1 MMAKK
6 NSIPTLAL
14 FTAGTILLSLAW
26 LMPSFPLLAFVGL
39 SPFIAIAVNN
49 RKEKTIWTSLE
60 LILLGLTIS
69 FFMDTLFNK
78 TEPAYLIGQAIIFTM
93 AFLGYTF
100 VRKNLGP
107 GVSLITI
114 ALFWLAIEYLLLKW
128 NPASSIYIA
137 DLLQL
142 KQEWVRWNSKTGY
155 LGTSLW
161 ILTTNILVF
170 QAVLTEHKTKWL
182 FVVLFVLSVA
192 IPMAYSYMLDSDSI
206 TKDQMVRLYQSN
218 GMDLNNS
225 YKASGELIP
234 RTSAWISVLI
244 LLFTFV
250 KRKTNRNRK

>member
-1 MMAKK
+1 MAKK

-14 FTAGTILLSLAW
+14 LAAGTILFSLAW
-26 LMPSFPLLAFVGL
+26 LMPSFPLLVFIGL
-39 SPFIAIAVNN
+39 APFIAIAVNN
-49 RKEKTIWTSLE
+49 RKEKSIWTSLE

-69 FFMDTLFNK
+69 FFMATLFNK
-78 TEPAYLIGQAIIFTM
+78 TEPAYIIGQAIIFTM

-128 NPASSIYIA
+128 NPASSIYLA
-137 DLLQL
+137 DALQL
-142 KQEWVRWNSKTGY
+142 KPEWVRWNSKTGY
-155 LGTSLW
+155 LGASLW
-161 ILTTNILVF
+161 ILITNILVF
-170 QAVLTEHKTKWL
+170 QAVLTANKTNWL
-182 FVVLFVLSVA
+182 FVILFVLSIAVP
-192 IPMAYSYMLDSDSI
+192 ITYSYLLDSDSI
-206 TKDQMVRLYQSN
+206 TKDQLVQLYQSK
-218 GMDLNNS
+218 GMDLSES
-225 YKASGELIP
+225 YNASGELIP